1 MMAVSTGALRGMG
14 ASVAPMIISVLGVCG
29 IRIGWIATIF
39 QLPSF
44 HTPECLYASYT
55 VSWVTTFVCQM
66 IAFFLIYRKRAK
78 TA

>member
-1 MMAVSTGALRGMG
+1 
-14 ASVAPMIISVLGVCG
+14 VLGVCG

-39 QLPSF
+39 QMPGF

-55 VSWVTTFVCQM
+55 VSWVATFVCQM

-78 TA
+78 ATEAS